1 MSNQKPKVSVL
12 MPVFKTPEMYLREA
26 IESILDQTYTN
37 FEFLILDDCPEESVE
52 SIVKSYKDSRIR
64 YLKNESN
71 IGISDSRNKL
81 IDLSQGEY
89 LAVMDH
95 DDVAM
100 PKRFEKEVTFLD
112 EHREVGVVGTWY
124 KTFPDVKIK
133 KKFVTNSQIEH
144 QLMYGCAVLHP
155 SSMIRKDVLIK
166 NNIRYEAEYTPAE
179 DYVLWCRL
187 IGKTKFANI
196 PEVLQLYRD
205 YPNNTSKTKA
215 RQMEVS
221 TNKIR
226 SELKQQYPKLMKE
239 ATNIERQS
247 FKVFGIPLIKKKTYG
262 GMSRYKILG
271 LIKITKQDKIL
282 PKDPAELPIYIISFN
297 RLSYLKQMV
306 EMLEKYH
313 LYNIHIIDNAST
325 YPPLL
330 EYLKACPYQVHYM
343 PENYGH
349 MVFFKAPDFKKVREN
364 EYYVLTDPD
373 IAPIEDC
380 PSDFMDYF
388 YQILLKYPKY
398 HKVGFSLKIDD
409 IEETTE
415 YQKVL

>member
-1 MSNQKPKVSVL
+1 MSKQKPKVSVL
-12 MPVFKTPEMYLREA
+12 MPVYQTPEMYLREA
-26 IESILDQTYTN
+26 MESILAQTYTD

-52 SIVKSYKDSRIR
+52 DIVKSYQDSRIR
-64 YLKNESN
+64 YFKNETN
-71 IGISDSRNKL
+71 IGISSSRNKL
-81 IDLSQGEY
+81 IDLSRGEY

-205 YPNNTSKTKA
+205 YPNNTSKT
-215 RQMEVS
+215 
-221 TNKIR
+221 
-226 SELKQQYPKLMKE
+226 
-239 ATNIERQS
+239 
-247 FKVFGIPLIKKKTYG
+247 
-262 GMSRYKILG
+262 
-271 LIKITKQDKIL
+271 
-282 PKDPAELPIYIISFN
+282 
-297 RLSYLKQMV
+297 
-306 EMLEKYH
+306 
-313 LYNIHIIDNAST
+313 
-325 YPPLL
+325 
-330 EYLKACPYQVHYM
+330 
-343 PENYGH
+343 
-349 MVFFKAPDFKKVREN
+349 
-364 EYYVLTDPD
+364 
-373 IAPIEDC
+373 
-380 PSDFMDYF
+380 
-388 YQILLKYPKY
+388 
-398 HKVGFSLKIDD
+398 
-409 IEETTE
+409 
-415 YQKVL
+415 